1 MSKKVLVLGS
11 TGAMGQYVVP
21 YLADMGYSIT
31 AVSLDDE
38 KPYNDKVTCI
48 KGNVKDKDFLCSLL
62 SQKFDGVIDFM
73 IYGGREFKDYYKLF
87 LENTG
92 HYIFLSSCRVY
103 ANEET
108 PINESSPRLIDYSTD
123 KELISSDDYCI
134 HKARSENILMLS
146 NYDNWTI
153 VRPATT
159 FSKMRYQLVTLEAV
173 NCVGR
178 ALKGKKVV
186 LPVQA
191 KNTPAT
197 LCWAGDVSMM
207 IAKLL
212 FNEEAKREIFNVCS
226 SEHRTWGE
234 IAEYY
239 NKICGLE
246 AVWVDKEDYLDILSP
261 EKDIYY
267 RWQLEYARMFNR
279 ITDNSKVLNLTGM
292 KQEELTPLYDAL
304 KMMVEAVPEGYVFP
318 ETEVSGRMDKY
329 LEAKYESDACR

>member
-11 TGAMGQYVVP
+11 TGAMGQYIVP
-21 YLADMGYSIT
+21 YLADMGYNVT

-38 KPYNDKVTCI
+38 KPYNDRVTCI
-48 KGNVKDKDFLCSLL
+48 KGNVKDKEFLCGLL
-62 SQKFDGVIDFM
+62 SERFDGIVDFM
-73 IYGGREFKDYYKLF
+73 IYGGHDFKDYYKLF
-87 LENTG
+87 LENTK

-108 PINESSPRLIDYSTD
+108 PIKESSPRLLDYSTD
-123 KELISSDDYCI
+123 KALLSSDDYCI
-134 HKARSENILMLS
+134 HKAKSENILMLS
-146 NYDNWTI
+146 DYNNWTI

-159 FSKMRYQLVTLEAV
+159 FSKMRYQLVTLEAI

-178 ALKGKKVV
+178 AQRGKKVI
-186 LPVQA
+186 LPKQA
-191 KNTPAT
+191 KDIPAT

-226 SEHRTWGE
+226 SESRTWGE

-246 AVWVDKEDYLDILSP
+246 AVWVDKEDYLKILSP
-261 EKDIYY
+261 EMSLGV

-279 ITDNSKVLNLTGM
+279 ITDNSKVLKYTGM

-304 KMMVEAVPEGYVFP
+304 KMMVEAVPEGFVFP
-318 ETEVSGRMDKY
+318 ETDVSRRMDEY
-329 LEAKYESDACR
+329 LEANQ

>member
-11 TGAMGQYVVP
+11 SGAMGQYIVP
-21 YLADMGYSIT
+21 YLADMGYNVT

-38 KPYNDKVTCI
+38 KPYSDKVTCI
-48 KGNVKDKDFLCSLL
+48 KGNVKDMDFLKELL
-62 SQKFDGVIDFM
+62 SEKFDGIVDFM
-73 IYGGREFKDYYKLF
+73 IYGGHTFKDYYKLF
-87 LENTG
+87 LENTD

-108 PINESSPRLIDYSTD
+108 PINESSPRLLDYSTD
-123 KELISSDDYCI
+123 KALISSDDYCI

-146 NYDNWTI
+146 PYKNWTI

-159 FSKMRYQLVTLEAV
+159 FSKMRYQLVTLEAI

-178 ALKGKKVV
+178 AQRGKKVV
-186 LPVQA
+186 LPKQA
-191 KNTPAT
+191 KDIPAT

-226 SEHRTWGE
+226 SEYRTWGE
-234 IAEYY
+234 IAGYY
-239 NKICGLE
+239 NEICGLE
-246 AVWVDKEDYLDILSP
+246 AVWVDKEDYLKILSP
-261 EKDIYY
+261 EMNLGT

-279 ITDNSKVLNLTGM
+279 ITDNSKVLKYTGM
-292 KQEELTPLYDAL
+292 KQEELTPLRVAL
-304 KMMVEAVPEGYVFP
+304 ENMVNAVPEGYVFP
-318 ETEVSGRMDKY
+318 ETDVSRRMDEY
-329 LEAKYESDACR
+329 LEENR